1 MLGQLVLLAYIAAA
15 AIGFRVPWHADDTWL
30 DALSPEDLDATR
42 TVVSFQQ
49 PFEKSSRML
58 SQELDEFIDDIM
70 KQWDVPGLQVAVVR
84 RRGNST
90 EYDVET
96 KAYGVRGHDQR
107 PMRTDVSGLKMN
119 KWMSH

>member
-1 MLGQLVLLAYIAAA
+1 MLGQLVFLSYIAAA

-42 TVVSFQQ
+42 TTASF
-49 PFEKSSRML
+49 PKLLEKNSRML
-58 SQELDEFIDDIM
+58 SQELDHFIDDIM

-84 RRGNST
+84 WRSNST

-107 PMRTDVSGLKMN
+107 PMRTDVSELKMSE
-119 KWMSH
+119 KTVH